1 MANQDT
7 TVEVESGE
15 DIGKGVETTKVADE
29 TEQDNTQEDQTDTG
43 DEQGGEETED
53 GGDTETKVETK
64 AEFKK
69 RFTQLK
75 GEDIDE
81 YLKNLEDAYANSS
94 TEGQRLNQ
102 RATEAERKFNQ
113 VATLVATDP
122 DFATKLADATG
133 EDAPAPIV
141 DPAVQ
146 WAKQKMEEDY
156 AKDYTAFADLHPEVV
171 SDPDLY
177 NEVVAELDIIA
188 AAHEAR
194 GAKLSMAEGL
204 RKAWISLGKDDL
216 EKKEDVMDKTKEQAS
231 VTTPQGTAKKTG
243 EKTSGFTPE
252 QIAVAEKMG
261 LTVKQL
267 TEARELAEL
276 NK

>member
-7 TVEVESGE
+7 TAEVESGE
-15 DIGKGVETTKVADE
+15 DIDKGVETAKVVDE
-29 TEQDNTQEDQTDTG
+29 TNQDNTQEDQADTG
-43 DEQGGEETED
+43 NEQSGEESED
-53 GGDTETKVETK
+53 GGDTETKEETK

-75 GEDIDE
+75 GDDIDE

-122 DFATKLADATG
+122 DFAAKLVDATG
-133 EDAPAPIV
+133 EESPAPIV
-141 DPAVQ
+141 DPALQ

-156 AKDYTAFADLHPEVV
+156 AKDFKAFADAHPEVV

-177 NEVVAELDIIA
+177 NRVVAELDIIA
-188 AAHEAR
+188 SAHEAR
-194 GAKLSMAEGL
+194 GTKLSMAEGL
-204 RKAWISLGKDDL
+204 RKAWISLGEDETD
-216 EKKEDVMDKTKEQAS
+216 KKEDVMNKTKEQAS
-231 VTTPQGTAKKTG
+231 ATTPQGTAKKTG
-243 EKTSGFTPE
+243 EETQGFTPE

-267 TEARELAEL
+267 AEY